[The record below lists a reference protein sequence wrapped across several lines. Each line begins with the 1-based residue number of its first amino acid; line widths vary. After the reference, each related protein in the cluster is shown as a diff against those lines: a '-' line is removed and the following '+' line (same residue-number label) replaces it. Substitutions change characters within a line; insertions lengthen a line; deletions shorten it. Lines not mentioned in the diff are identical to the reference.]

1 MDAPTADRTGGA
13 TAVGGLQ
20 PIFLQLAPTDIALLK
35 FVFESYEGVGIVRT
49 LDRRAA
55 TVVALV
61 SHDFLADA
69 WGIIEDLQGRI
80 DCRVI
85 EAPREAGEDW
95 LLRLLQKAPLPGTA
109 SGGGLG

>member
-1 MDAPTADRTGGA
+1 MNDPVANRAADRA
-13 TAVGGLQ
+13 EVGGLQ
-20 PIFLQLAPTDIALLK
+20 PIFLQLAPVDIALLK

-61 SHDFLADA
+61 SRDFLADA
-69 WGIIEDLQGRI
+69 WGIIEDLQRRI

-85 EAPREAGEDW
+85 AAPREAGEDW
-95 LLRLLQKAPLPGTA
+95 LLRVLQAD
-109 SGGGLG
+109 